1 MDVMKKY
8 IYDNY
13 YRVYRPDRMPTN
25 FEVIDN
31 KSALLDEGSGYVLPF
46 RKQYEYGKPGVYPT
60 TMIQDNGY
68 PVCIKCLPTTEEE
81 KKEYSV
87 ENNFINFSDKDSTK
101 DYMKNIDKQR
111 RMNESHRCN
120 IDDRYHPVIHHND
133 EPTAQISKVAQYEMD
148 HDIYRYR
155 DQFGPNFNNDK
166 RALEASSITIKKLDE
181 IYTKFDNGSK
191 IMVAIFDDG
200 SSPNSMENFAYGI
213 INEPNFTPNTVAR
226 DSEIGKA
233 MLSALEQQRNLAKKG
248 GFEFNDEEE
257 EGVE

>member
-1 MDVMKKY
+1 MDIMKKY

-13 YRVYRPDRMPTN
+13 FRVYRTNQMPTTY
-25 FEVIDN
+25 EVVDN
-31 KSALLDEGSGYVLPF
+31 KTAVLDEQSGYILPF
-46 RKQYEYGKPGVYPT
+46 RKQHEWGQPGLYPT
-60 TMIQDNGY
+60 PMMMDNGY
-68 PVCIKCLPTTEEE
+68 PVCIKCEPQTEEDKE
-81 KKEYSV
+81 EYSKDK
-87 ENNFINFSDKDSTK
+87 NFINFSDKDSARE
-101 DYMKNIDKQR
+101 YMKNIDKQR

-120 IDDRYHPVIHHND
+120 VDNRYHPVIHNND
-133 EPTAQISKVAQYEMD
+133 EPTAQVSKIAQYEMD
-148 HDIYRYR
+148 HDIYKYR

-166 RALEASSITIKKLDE
+166 RALEAPSITIKKLDE

-200 SSPNSMENFAYGI
+200 SGATPMNNFSYGV

-233 MLSALEQQRNLAKKG
+233 FLRALEMQRDLAAKG
-248 GFEFNDEEE
+248 GIKFKEEEE